1 MANAIGDR
9 MRQREIRKLDEEK
22 AVSPVIATIL
32 MVAITVVLAG
42 VLYVWANNLASEG
55 TDTSIGTF
63 NTYTTEDAED
73 ETGPGAEDT
82 LVKLQ
87 MTGKDDLAW
96 AFVKVTV
103 SVEDNVYT
111 CSIMA
116 GDDCQIRQ
124 EAGDDDNSWE
134 PGEYLF
140 LSEGNEDICNSSE
153 CALEISI
160 THNGRVV
167 AGDQSSGQAGNVGSG
182 TSADEV
188 HTSSDAYV
196 SFSGEGYNP
205 DYEYVIVEDSNS
217 LSIEGEFTFSSWMY
231 PTSFDGD
238 WRNLYDIP
246 DAHMMEFSPSG
257 KPTWRAENSVS
268 PGWSVSSD
276 DAIAAGEWTH
286 IACTMTQTSDGYTI
300 TMYINGEVV
309 AYTSNTNID
318 GVVDSDN
325 DLYLGVLWSQQN
337 NPDPWNGG
345 MDDFKF
351 WNKALTSSQ
360 ISQVYANS
368 NSVESNHLVL
378 DLSFNSVSGDTVEDM
393 SGQGNEGVI
402 VGGEIV
408 SGGAN

>member
-1 MANAIGDR
+1 MKKT
-9 MRQREIRKLDEEK
+9 EIKKLDEDK

-96 AFVKVTV
+96 AFVKVTL

-111 CSIMA
+111 CSIME

-140 LSEGNEDICNSSE
+140 LSEGNADICNTPE
-153 CALEISI
+153 CRLEISI

-167 AGDQSSGQAGNVGSG
+167 AGDQSSGQAGNVGDGPSTGG
-182 TSADEV
+182 TDV
-188 HTSSDAYV
+188 SSNSYV
-196 SFSGEGYNP
+196 LFSGEGYNP

-217 LSIEGEFTFSSWMY
+217 LSIEGEFTFSSWMF
-231 PTSFDGD
+231 PTSFEDD

-268 PGWSVSSD
+268 PGWSVSD
-276 DAIAAGEWTH
+276 DEAIPTGQWTH

-300 TMYINGEVV
+300 TMYINGEIA
-309 AYTSNTNID
+309 AYTSSTNIN

-325 DLYLGVLWSQQN
+325 DLYLGVLWSQQS
-337 NPDPWNGG
+337 NPDPWAGG
-345 MDDFKF
+345 IDDFKF

-360 ISQVYANS
+360 ISELYENS
-368 NSVESNHLVL
+368 NSVEPNNLVL
-378 DLSFNSVSGDTVEDM
+378 DLSFDSVSGDTVEDM
-393 SGQGNEGVI
+393 SGQGNDGVI
-402 VGGEIV
+402 VGGVIQ
-408 SGGAN
+408 SR

>member
-1 MANAIGDR
+1 

-140 LSEGNEDICNSSE
+140 LSEGNEDICSSSE

-182 TSADEV
+182 TSTDEV

-246 DAHMMEFSPSG
+246 DAHMMEFSPDG

-345 MDDFKF
+345 IDDFKF

-360 ISQVYANS
+360 ISQVYSNS

-378 DLSFNSVSGDTVEDM
+378 DLSFNSVSGDAVEDM
-393 SGQGNEGVI
+393 SGQGNDGVI

>member
-1 MANAIGDR
+1 

-140 LSEGNEDICNSSE
+140 LSEGNEDICSSSE

-182 TSADEV
+182 TSTDEV

-345 MDDFKF
+345 IDDFKF

-378 DLSFNSVSGDTVEDM
+378 DLSFNSVSGDAVEDM
-393 SGQGNEGVI
+393 SGQGNDGVI